1 MIDHRSPLSLTL
13 WLFMDAIATLLAS
26 LPEFTLKALFSR
38 RLYDRYNDETTM
50 VSTERVFVV
59 AAQRDRAREVPS
71 TKNNAT
77 TVATE
82 V

>member
-1 MIDHRSPLSLTL
+1 MYTYFWMIDHRSPLSLTL

-50 VSTERVFVV
+50 VSTERVFVAGCV
-59 AAQRDRAREVPS
+59 APP
-71 TKNNAT
+71 
-77 TVATE
+77 
-82 V
+82 